1 MLDRDFHNLAI
12 AVATAR
18 AEGVIEAE
26 VRSRHVVVL
35 DDGGAAT
42 GRTFVVAAFWNGFV

>member
-1 MLDRDFHNLAI
+1 MDFHSLAI

-26 VRSRHVVVL
+26 ARSRHAVVL

-42 GRTFVVAAFWNGFV
+42 GRTFVVAACWNGFV